1 MMGHRQ
7 RLVSGDEVDAL
18 TRRGKRVHRWR
29 SGQRVAMKRKANKRA
44 RRENACARRHTTPRA
59 ASD

>member
-29 SGQRVAMKRKANKRA
+29 SGQRVAMKRKARSPVAVSAFIAGGPVNVLR
-44 RRENACARRHTTPRA
+44 
-59 ASD
+59 